1 MLLILILIH
10 IAVCLDLIFIVLLQQ
25 GKGADM
31 GAAFGGSSQTVF
43 GSRGA
48 TSFLHKV
55 TVASAIIFMLTSL
68 SLAFIYGKGRT
79 KSVMEKVKDTPA
91 PITQPA
97 APPANTGGQPATPP
111 ASSGGQ
117 SE

>member
-1 MLLILILIH
+1 MLLVLILVH
-10 IAVCLDLIFIVLLQQ
+10 IAVCLALIFIVLLQQ

-48 TSFLHKV
+48 TTFFHKV

-79 KSVMEKVKDTPA
+79 KSVMETVKDTPA
-91 PITQPA
+91 PIP
-97 APPANTGGQPATPP
+97 QPATPP
-111 ASSGGQ
+111 VETGGQ

>member
-1 MLLILILIH
+1 M
-10 IAVCLDLIFIVLLQQ
+10 ALIFIVLLQQ

-31 GAAFGGSSQTVF
+31 GAAFGGGSSQTVF

-68 SLAFIYGKGRT
+68 TLAFIYGKGRT
-79 KSVMEKVKDTPA
+79 KSVMETVKEPAA

-97 APPANTGGQPATPP
+97 TPP
-111 ASSGGQ
+111 ADTGGQ

>member
-1 MLLILILIH
+1 MLLVLVFIH
-10 IAVCLDLIFIVLLQQ
+10 VIVCLALIFIVLLQQ

-55 TVASAIIFMLTSL
+55 TVASAVIFMLTSL
-68 SLAFIYGKGRT
+68 SLAFLYGQGRS
-79 KSVMEKVKDTPA
+79 KSIMEKVKEPQA
-91 PITQPA
+91 PIS
-97 APPANTGGQPATPP
+97 QPATPP
-111 ASSGGQ
+111 TPPAGTGGQ
-117 SE
+117 AK

>member
-1 MLLILILIH
+1 MLLLLIIVH
-10 IAVCLDLIFIVLLQQ
+10 ITVCLALIFIVLLQQ

-55 TVASAIIFMLTSL
+55 TVTSAVIFMVTSL
-68 SLAFIYGKGRT
+68 TLAFIYGRGRT
-79 KSVMEKVKDTPA
+79 KSVMESVKDTPA
-91 PITQPA
+91 PITQPLT
-97 APPANTGGQPATPP
+97 PPAETGGQSATPP
-111 ASSGGQ
+111 AATGGQ